1 MPKPTFFNL
10 PEEKRERIVR
20 VAVDEFADNDYQ
32 NVSISRLVEKADIAK
47 GSFYQYFEDKA
58 DLYRHLLDLMVQEKM
73 RLLSKEPPDWEMG
86 IFNYLRWV
94 AEESVRF
101 ELAYPRLSQ
110 VGYRALT
117 GNDYPPDLVERMK
130 AQSLS
135 FFRQLVARG
144 KAQGDIAPEIDDDL
158 AAFIFHTVFT
168 ELGQYMWERLGDEAF
183 QEALG
188 ADFYE
193 DEAIQQ
199 IFSQTLEI
207 LERGMARRSGDAGDA
222 SVAEDHAG
230 QEIG

>member
-1 MPKPTFFNL
+1 MPKSTFFNL
-10 PEEKRERIVR
+10 PEEKRERILR

-32 NVSISRLVEKADIAK
+32 NASISRLVEEAGIAK

-58 DLYRHLLDLMVQEKM
+58 DLYRHLLDLMVEEKM

-86 IFNYLRWV
+86 VFNYLRWV

-110 VGYRALT
+110 VGYRAVT
-117 GNDYPPDLVERMK
+117 GNDYPVDLVERMK

-144 KAQGDIAPEIDDDL
+144 KAQGDIAPDIDDDL
-158 AAFIFHTVFT
+158 AAFIFHTIFT
-168 ELGQYMWERLGDEAF
+168 ELGQYMLQRLGDEAF
-183 QEALG
+183 REALG

-193 DEAIQQ
+193 NEAVQQ

-207 LERGMARRSGDAGDA
+207 LERGMARGSDGAA
-222 SVAEDHAG
+222 
-230 QEIG
+230 QE

>member
-10 PEEKRERIVR
+10 PEKKRERIVR
-20 VAVDEFADNDYQ
+20 VAIDEFADNDYQ
-32 NVSISRLVEKADIAK
+32 NVSISRLVEKAEIAK

-73 RLLSKEPPDWEMG
+73 RLLSTEPPDWEMG

-117 GNDYPPDLVERMK
+117 GNGYPPDLVERMK

-135 FFRQLVARG
+135 FFHQLVARG
-144 KAQGDIAPEIDDDL
+144 KAQGDIAPEIDEDL

-168 ELGQYMWERLGDEAF
+168 ELGQYMLQRVGDEAF

-193 DEAIQQ
+193 DEAIQR
-199 IFSQTLEI
+199 IFTQTLEI
-207 LERGMARRSGDAGDA
+207 LERGMGPRSGEG
-222 SVAEDHAG
+222 AEDLAAG
-230 QEIG
+230 RQAAGAG